1 MKFIFDDLKETKSLL
16 MDNKRKVEE
25 QNLQFNSFSAHVT
38 SEVSKFSRSSVPQKE
53 ANLDPKWGEKVL
65 KMEAD
70 LDLIIRRNQGLE
82 KKLDDFLLFQHK
94 IEINEFNDKYDDLR
108 RDLGKITEKITFLRP
123 VNADSPEKP
132 KPQNVIQYSPPKN
145 ENLPIIDDERFNSI
159 IEKTKR
165 NIEMALS
172 N

>member
-1 MKFIFDDLKETKSLL
+1 MKSVFDDLKETKILL

-70 LDLIIRRNQGLE
+70 LDLMIRRNQGLE

-94 IEINEFNDKYDDLR
+94 IEINEFNDKYDDLKR
-108 RDLGKITEKITFLRP
+108 ELGKITEKITFLP
-123 VNADSPEKP
+123 VNVESPERP
-132 KPQNVIQYSPPKN
+132 KPQNEIQYSPPKN

>member
-1 MKFIFDDLKETKSLL
+1 

-123 VNADSPEKP
+123 VNVESPEKP
-132 KPQNVIQYSPPKN
+132 KPQNEIQYSPPQN
-145 ENLPIIDDERFNSI
+145 ENLPPIIDDERFNSL
-159 IEKTKR
+159 IEKTKK
-165 NIEMALS
+165 NIETALS